1 MVAGAGFEKT
11 DDAIGSMAI
20 AIGGGGGLVEN
31 VLGVIAKFRFAI
43 TLGIGERFLGFV
55 EAPEAAQILAK
66 QIIGAT
72 HVAWNFPWVGDEVD
86 VLFEGFD
93 GLGEA
98 LRLAIDFAKIEISEG
113 FEGTEPAGVEERGF
127 GSRKIA

>member
-11 DDAIGSMAI
+11 GDAVGSVAI
-20 AIGGGGGLVEN
+20 ATGRSGGLVEN

-43 TLGIGERFLGFV
+43 ALGIGERFLGFI
-55 EAPEAAQILAK
+55 EAAEAAKILA
-66 QIIGAT
+66 QQVIGAT
-72 HVAWNFPWVGDEVD
+72 HVAWNFPGVGDEMN

-93 GLGEA
+93 GLGET
-98 LRLAIDFAKIEISEG
+98 LRFAIDFAKIEISEG
-113 FEGTEPAGVEERGF
+113 FEGTEPASMEESGF